1 MIFKGAKNAN
11 ITKHKGDKIMTKQE
25 KTNETVEVTNTS
37 TVQKNENVKS
47 PSDILNLSYMEKIK
61 EYKKELCSLQF
72 RKDLHIDLCEKYQQ
86 PEKSYS
92 FVNMYDKFFELY
104 SAGDNLTLS
113 LIGNFTII
121 DGRKI
126 IEPFND
132 DSKKDENVYCSLDLM
147 SETGHVFKNVEFKG
161 TDLLE
166 SKEFQKRLCK
176 LDPSLRLEISNKNF
190 PIFLQEIVIPK
201 FKKKLIKPVNSGVLK
216 PQVFLAGN
224 ALITKGKCTFA
235 DEDNIITMDENT
247 SIMANDKISM
257 PLPNIYQSNKTAQ
270 EIAKELLENLFECWG
285 DNIVLALMPLGHM
298 IMAPFYTLFLIKGV
312 SSLLLWGKSGSGKST
327 IVKVGLALFGL
338 GKDFLK
344 AGSTT
349 VRSFE
354 DLTYQ
359 FNGMNICVDDLDPDL
374 LCSKQFVQIA
384 KSAFEGQ
391 SRGRLI
397 KKSDNNYGQDS
408 KKAFSQLVYSTNKP
422 IPDKEELRNRMSV
435 YTIMKGAFNEKSFK
449 YFDKDIDKRRELS
462 LILPELMKF
471 THEDVTSLYQHFE
484 QNFTEQLG
492 NVEQRIICNLAYDYT
507 GAYILQQ
514 IAGYEIPDFHTKVI
528 EYAKDTIES
537 YAEIP
542 TPVDILLNSL
552 IALQTNGIIGEHNH
566 YTISTGNMRV
576 FLKFHKDTLISTHN
590 KYFSNDPSKKIKM
603 SEFNAYLK
611 NDKRFVDNMTVR
623 YKAIG
628 GKGMTSAVLDITEWD
643 DLEEF
648 LKIKELSD
656 SFTDKNSNK

>member
-1 MIFKGAKNAN
+1 ME
-11 ITKHKGDKIMTKQE
+11 KQE
-25 KTNETVEVTNTS
+25 KANETAEVTNTS
-37 TVQKNENVKS
+37 TVQKTEYVKH
-47 PSDILNLSYMEKIK
+47 PIDILKPSYMEKIK
-61 EYKKELCSLQF
+61 EFKKELCSLQF
-72 RKDLHIDLCEKYQQ
+72 RKDLHIELCEKYKQ
-86 PEKSYS
+86 PEKSYF
-92 FVNMYDKFFELY
+92 FVDIYNKIFESY
-104 SAGDNLTLS
+104 SVGDNLTLS
-113 LIGNFTII
+113 LIGNLNII

-132 DSKKDENVYCSLDLM
+132 DSNTEDNVYCSLDLM
-147 SETGHVFKNVEFKG
+147 SETGHLFKNVEFKG
-161 TDLLE
+161 FDLLE
-166 SKEFQKRLCK
+166 AKEFQKRLCK

-201 FKKKLIKPVNSGVLK
+201 FKKKLIKPVNSGVLE

-224 ALITKGKCTFA
+224 ALISKGRCTFA
-235 DEDNIITMDENT
+235 NEDGIIIIDENT
-247 SIMANDKISM
+247 SIKANDKISM
-257 PLPNIYQSNKTAQ
+257 PLPHIYESNRTAQ
-270 EIAKELLENLFECWG
+270 EIAKELLQNLFECWS

-298 IMAPFYTLFLIKGV
+298 IMAPFYTLFLVKGV

-359 FNGMNICVDDLDPDL
+359 FNGMNICIDDLDPDL
-374 LCSKQFVQIA
+374 LCSKKFVQIA

-391 SRGRLI
+391 ARGRLV
-397 KKSDNNYGQDS
+397 KGPDNKYRQDS

-422 IPDKEELRNRMSV
+422 LPDIEELRNRMSV

-449 YFDKDIDKRRELS
+449 YFDKDIEKRQELS

-471 THEDVTSLYQHFE
+471 THEDVINLYQHFE
-484 QNFTEQLG
+484 QYFSEQLRD
-492 NVEQRIICNLAYDYT
+492 VEQRIICNLAYDCT

-514 IAGYEIPDFHTKVI
+514 IAGYEIPDFNLKLLD
-528 EYAKDTIES
+528 YARDTIES
-537 YAEIP
+537 YREIP

-552 IALQTNGIIGEHNH
+552 LALKANGIICEGHH
-566 YTISTGNMRV
+566 YRIVTIDFQI
-576 FLKFHKDTLISTHN
+576 FLKFHKETLISTHN
-590 KYFSNDPSKKIKM
+590 KYFSSEPAKKIKM

-611 NDKRFVDNMTVR
+611 NDKRFVKNTSVR
-623 YKAIG
+623 YKCPG
-628 GKGMTSAVLDITEWD
+628 EECKTSAVLDITAWD
-643 DLEEF
+643 DVFEF
-648 LKIKELSD
+648 IKPTQKD
-656 SFTDKNSNK
+656 SSEDKTSNNT

>member
-1 MIFKGAKNAN
+1 MKKN
-11 ITKHKGDKIMTKQE
+11 KKI
-25 KTNETVEVTNTS
+25 NETVYIKNNS
-37 TVQKNENVKS
+37 AAQKTENVKS
-47 PSDILNLSYMEKIK
+47 PIDILKPSYMEKIK

-72 RKDLHIDLCEKYQQ
+72 RENLHIDLCEKYKQ
-86 PEKSYS
+86 PEKGYS
-92 FVNMYDKFFELY
+92 FVNICNKIFELY
-104 SAGDNLTLS
+104 SVGDNLTLS
-113 LIGNFTII
+113 LIGNLNVL

-126 IEPFND
+126 IEAYND
-132 DSKKDENVYCSLDLM
+132 DSKKEDNVYCSLDLI
-147 SETGHVFKNVEFKG
+147 SETGHTFKNVEFKG
-161 TDLLE
+161 FDLLE
-166 SKEFQKRLCK
+166 AKEFQKRLCK

-201 FKKKLIKPVNSGVLK
+201 FKKKLIKPANSGVLK
-216 PQVFLAGN
+216 PQVFLAEN

-235 DEDNIITMDENT
+235 NEDNIIFIDENT

-257 PLPNIYQSNKTAQ
+257 PLPNIYQSNRTAQ
-270 EIAKELLENLFECWG
+270 EIAKELLENLIECWS
-285 DNIVLALMPLGHM
+285 DNIVLALMPIGHM

-359 FNGMNICVDDLDPDL
+359 LNGMNICVDDLDPDL

-391 SRGRLI
+391 SRGRLV

-449 YFDKDIDKRRELS
+449 YFDKDIEKRRELS
-462 LILPELMKF
+462 LILPELTKF
-471 THEDVTSLYQHFE
+471 THENVSSFYQHFE
-484 QNFTEQLG
+484 QYFSEQLG
-492 NVEQRIICNLAYDYT
+492 NVEQRIICNLAYDCT

-514 IAGYEIPDFHTKVI
+514 IARYEIPDFNLKVLD
-528 EYAKDTIES
+528 YARDTIES
-537 YAEIP
+537 YREIP
-542 TPVDILLNSL
+542 TPVDVLLNSL
-552 IALQTNGIIGEHNH
+552 LALKTNGIICEGHH
-566 YTISTGNMRV
+566 YRIFTQDFQT
-576 FLKFHKDTLISTHN
+576 FLRFHKETLISTHN
-590 KYFSNDPSKKIKM
+590 KYFSSEPAKKIKM

-611 NDKRFVDNMTVR
+611 NDKRFVGNVSVR
-623 YKAIG
+623 YKCSG
-628 GKGMTSAVLDITEWD
+628 EECKTSAVLDITAWD
-643 DLEEF
+643 DVIEF
-648 LKIKELSD
+648 VKPTQKGSSE
-656 SFTDKNSNK
+656 DKTSNNT

>member
-1 MIFKGAKNAN
+1 MKKDTTVDN
-11 ITKHKGDKIMTKQE
+11 I
-25 KTNETVEVTNTS
+25 N
-37 TVQKNENVKS
+37 S
-47 PSDILNLSYMEKIK
+47 PIDILKPPCTDKIK
-61 EYKKELCSLQF
+61 EYKKELSLLQF
-72 RKDLHIDLCEKYQQ
+72 RKDFSIDLCERYRH

-92 FVNMYDKFFELY
+92 FIDINNKLFELH
-104 SAGDNLTLS
+104 SIGDKVTLS
-113 LIGNFTII
+113 LIGNFNIT

-126 IEPFND
+126 VEPFND
-132 DSKKDENVYCSLDLM
+132 GSNQEDNVYCSLDLV
-147 SETGHVFKNVEFKG
+147 SDTGQIFKNVEFKG
-161 TDLLE
+161 IDLLE

-190 PIFLQEIVIPK
+190 PIFLQEIIIPK
-201 FKKKLIKPVNSGVLK
+201 FKKKLIKPIISGVLK

-224 ALITKGKCTFA
+224 ALIDNGKCTFA
-235 DEDNIITMDENT
+235 NEDNIIVINENT
-247 SIMANDKISM
+247 SIKANDKVSM
-257 PLPNIYQSNKTAQ
+257 PLPNIYQSNRTAQ
-270 EIAKELLENLFECWG
+270 EIAKELLENLLECWG

-298 IMAPFYTLFLIKGV
+298 LMAPFYTLFLVKGV

-359 FNGMNICVDDLDPDL
+359 FNGMNICIDDLDPDL
-374 LCSKQFVQIA
+374 LCSKQFIQIA

-391 SRGRLI
+391 ARGRLV
-397 KKSDNNYGQDS
+397 KKAGDSYKQDS

-462 LILPELMKF
+462 LILPELTKY
-471 THEDVTSLYQHFE
+471 THEGIISIYQHFE
-484 QNFTEQLG
+484 QYFSEQLG
-492 NVEQRIICNLAYDYT
+492 DIEQRIICNLAYDYT
-507 GAYILQQ
+507 GAYILQK
-514 IAGYEIPDFHTKVI
+514 IAGYEIPEFHTKVI
-528 EYAKDTIES
+528 EYAEDTIECYS
-537 YAEIP
+537 EIP

-552 IALQTNGIIGEHNH
+552 LALKVNQVIQEDYHYRIFTQDYQT
-566 YTISTGNMRV
+566 
-576 FLKFHKDTLISTHN
+576 FLKFHKETLISTHN
-590 KYFSNDPSKKIKM
+590 KYFSNDPAKKIKM

-611 NDKRFVDNMTVR
+611 NDSRFVENKTVR
-623 YKAIG
+623 YKQL
-628 GKGMTSAVLDITEWD
+628 GKECKTSVILDITDWED
-643 DLEEF
+643 VLEF
-648 LKIKELSD
+648 IQPVQKKESSNED
-656 SFTDKNSNK
+656 SNNL